1 MNLLTEP
8 DIKIKIGENKMRNII
23 NLTECKNAHSES
35 SAETTHEQRPL
46 QDTLKA
52 QLQDLHALNDSM
64 ITTDPN
70 HVPRQTARRLKR
82 ERWQI

>member
-1 MNLLTEP
+1 MK
-8 DIKIKIGENKMRNII
+8 DII
-23 NLTECKNAHSES
+23 NLTDGN
-35 SAETTHEQRPL
+35 TIREQRPL

-70 HVPRQTARRLKR
+70 HVPRFTDGTPITTVDLADMNINALDNIA
-82 ERWQI
+82 ELLGFEFEE